1 MLPIKVFSE
10 TNLTPWG
17 FEIST
22 GENLIYAGD
31 NNINIVK
38 NLLIQKGIVSKNN
51 MNKLINALDSKKII
65 YLFPKSGG
73 QNVINANTQRD
84 LSTIPVNDYEIK
96 KLCEDMNQKYNSFV
110 EVNLKLKDCKLE
122 YNYSYKA
129 KINSGK
135 FSEKIHNRI
144 RSILFYSHNIS
155 EYNRTQ
161 IQYYV
166 NHGSKITTFTLGCV
180 IGTCEDLHKELIQVI
195 NSINFI

>member
-1 MLPIKVFSE
+1 MLPTKVFSE

-65 YLFPKSGG
+65 YMFPKNGG

-84 LSTIPVNDYEIK
+84 LSTVPVNDYEIK

-122 YNYSYKA
+122 YNKKS

-135 FSEKIHNRI
+135 FSEKIHDRI

-166 NHGSKITTFTLGCV
+166 NHGSKITTFTLGCM
-180 IGTCEDLHKELIQVI
+180 IGTCDDLHKDLIQII